1 MIIGPIIAETV
12 AGGRIG
18 MTALVA
24 PSTGK
29 SKHYFC
35 TSAAPFS
42 DWHRLIEREAIMGG
56 DPIWEAWWDLP
67 GWFSGLSVLW

>member
-1 MIIGPIIAETV
+1 
-12 AGGRIG
+12 

-29 SKHYFC
+29 SNYHFC

-42 DWHRLIEREAIMGG
+42 DWHRLVEREVIMGG
-56 DPIWEAWWDLP
+56 GPFWEAWWDLP
-67 GWFSGLSVLW
+67 GWFSGLSVPW